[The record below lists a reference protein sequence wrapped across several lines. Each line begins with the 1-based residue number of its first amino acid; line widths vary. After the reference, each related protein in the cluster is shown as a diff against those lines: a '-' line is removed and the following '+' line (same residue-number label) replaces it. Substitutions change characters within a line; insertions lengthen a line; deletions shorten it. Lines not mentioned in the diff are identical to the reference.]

1 MSNWEEIAKIS
12 LDIRDKSIPKQ
23 WLLDPEK
30 LPGTGTVTVLG
41 IPAES
46 GALTAEDITITES
59 DVSELLEAYKSSKW
73 TVRQVVTAFLKK
85 AVIIN
90 QLTNFITEFLAD
102 DALQRA
108 DELDAHF
115 KSTGQLAGPLH
126 GIPTSVKEH
135 IGLGNRITNA
145 GFVSFNQLPPPTED
159 AHLVRLLKQSGA
171 VFHLRT
177 NQPQSLMH
185 LDCENN
191 ITGRTLNPYNL
202 LLSPGG
208 SSGGEGVSV
217 GSQCSVLGI
226 GTDIGGSIRIPAA
239 FNNCYGLRPTA
250 LRIPTMGNAGLI
262 PGQESIRGVAGPL
275 AQSVEGLEVWMKT
288 VLEQEP
294 WEHETSLMPIPWRTD
309 VQQALGVNN
318 FTVGVMWDDGIVK
331 PHPPVTRALRH
342 AAEKL
347 KGAGVKV
354 VDWAPYEHQRGWDI
368 IAPLYFPDGGQR
380 YLNEFAKTGE
390 PALPLTLH
398 AFDFAK
404 KSGKIPLSVGDNW
417 ALNYERERYRREHHA
432 LMKERGVDFILGPTY
447 PGAGVLQG
455 GAKYWNYTAIWN
467 ILDLPSSVLPSGLA
481 CDKAVDVKDEGY
493 KPLNETD
500 EEEWKAY
507 DPELFHGFPIA
518 LQLAGKRY
526 KDEEVLAATKVLDAA
541 LKGT

>member
-1 MSNWEEIAKIS
+1 MSNWKEIAKIS

-23 WLLDPEK
+23 WLLEPSK
-30 LPGTGTVTVLG
+30 LPGTEKVTVLG
-41 IPAES
+41 VPAES
-46 GALTAEDITITES
+46 GALTPEEIKITES

-90 QLTNFITEFLAD
+90 QLTNFVTEFMAD
-102 DALQRA
+102 DALKRA

-115 KSTGQLAGPLH
+115 KSTGKLAGPLH

-135 IGLGNRITNA
+135 VGLANRITNA
-145 GFVSFNQLPPPTED
+145 GFVSFNQLPPPTQD
-159 AHLVRLLKQSGA
+159 AYLVQLLKQAGA
-171 VFHLRT
+171 VFHVRT

-191 ITGRTLNPYNL
+191 ITGRTLNPHHL

-217 GSQCSVLGI
+217 GSRCSVLGI

-250 LRIPTMGNAGLI
+250 LRVPTLGLVGLI

-275 AQSVEGLEVWMKT
+275 AQSVEGLQAWMRT

-294 WEHETSLMPIPWRTD
+294 WEYETSVMPVPWRSD
-309 VQQALGVNN
+309 VKLGG
-318 FTVGVMWDDGIVK
+318 FTVGVMWDDGVVK
-331 PHPPVTRALRH
+331 PHPPVLRALRT

-347 KGAGVKV
+347 RAAGVRV
-354 VDWAPYEHQRGWDI
+354 VDWEPYDHQRGWDI
-368 IAPLYFPDGGQR
+368 MAPLYFADGGER
-380 YLNEFAKTGE
+380 YVKEFAKTGE

-404 KSGKIPLSVGDNW
+404 KSGKVPLDVYANW
-417 ALNYERERYRREHHA
+417 ALNTEREAYRREHHA
-432 LMKERGVDFILGPTY
+432 LMKERGVDFILGPAY
-447 PGAGVLQG
+447 VGAGVLQG
-455 GAKYWNYTAIWN
+455 GAKYWNYTGIWN
-467 ILDLPSSVLPSGLA
+467 ILDLPSAVLPSGLA
-481 CDKAVDVKDEGY
+481 CDKAVDVKDAGY
-493 KPLNETD
+493 KPLNEKD

-526 KDEEVLAATKVLDAA
+526 RDEEVLAATKILDSA
-541 LKGT
+541 LKGVN

>member
-1 MSNWEEIAKIS
+1 MSNWEKQAKICR
-12 LDIRDKSIPKQ
+12 DIRDNSIPKQ
-23 WLLDPEK
+23 WLLESAK
-30 LPGTGTVTVLG
+30 LPSTEQVTVVNV
-41 IPAES
+41 PSES
-46 GALTAEDITITES
+46 RALTPEDITITES
-59 DVSELLEAYKSSKW
+59 DVSEILEAYKSGKW

-90 QLTNFITEFLAD
+90 QLTNFVTEFLAD

-115 KSTGQLAGPLH
+115 KATGQLVGPLH

-135 IGLGNRITNA
+135 IALANRITNA
-145 GFVSFNQLPPPTED
+145 GFVSFIQHPLPTED
-159 AHLVRLLKQSGA
+159 AHLVTLLKKSGA
-171 VFHLRT
+171 VFHVRT

-208 SSGGEGVSV
+208 SSGGEGVSL
-217 GSQCSVLGI
+217 GSKCSVLGI

-239 FNNCYGLRPTA
+239 FNNTYGLRPTA

-262 PGQESIRGVAGPL
+262 AGQESIRGVAGPL
-275 AQSVEGLEVWMKT
+275 AQSVEGLQVWMKT

-294 WEHETSLMPIPWRTD
+294 WDFETSLMPVPWRSD
-309 VQQALGVNN
+309 VALGD

-331 PHPPVTRALRH
+331 PHPPVLRALKT

-347 KGAGVKV
+347 KAAGVKV
-354 VDWAPYEHQRGWDI
+354 VDWEPYDHQRGWDI

-380 YLNEFAKTGE
+380 NLDEFNKTGE
-390 PALPLTLH
+390 PALPLSLH
-398 AFDFAK
+398 AFDFAN
-404 KSGKIPLSVGDNW
+404 KSGKIPLSVHANW
-417 ALNYERERYRREHHA
+417 ALNYDREQYRRQHHA

-447 PGAGVLQG
+447 VGAGVLQG
-455 GAKYWNYTAIWN
+455 GAKYWGYTSIWN
-467 ILDLPSSVLPSGLA
+467 ILDLPSAVLPSGLV
-481 CDKAVDVKDEGY
+481 CDKNVDVKDVDY
-493 KPLNETD
+493 KPRNETD

-518 LQLAGKRY
+518 LQIAGKRY
-526 KDEEVLAATKVLDAA
+526 KDEEVLAASKVLDAA
-541 LKGT
+541 LKGTN